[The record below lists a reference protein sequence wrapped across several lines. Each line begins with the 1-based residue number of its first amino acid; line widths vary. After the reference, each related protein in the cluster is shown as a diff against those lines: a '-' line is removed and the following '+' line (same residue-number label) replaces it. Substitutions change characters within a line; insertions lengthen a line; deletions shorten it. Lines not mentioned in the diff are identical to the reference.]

1 MSKEDLVKELKAYKA
16 SLQATTRNCKRVR
29 GRQIQSKAL
38 LGDLETFAT
47 EWFDKLDPQLRSSYA
62 FDDSVLTGYRE
73 PLGKLLE
80 LTGGK
85 PSKSVV
91 ITILET
97 LTSSIHSD
105 LIVSVQKHRE
115 SAAAYPSLEAILKKS
130 TDAEK
135 EYLGEAIDCANA
147 KKYRAAII
155 LGWCA
160 AVNRLHLY
168 IAKVGFEKL
177 NEASV
182 RMSAM
187 QSGRYKRFN
196 KKFDIQNLTDL
207 RMSVFDGDLLW
218 ILEFI
223 GTIDGNQHE
232 RLGICFTM
240 RNTCAH
246 PGEASFTEENVLSFF
261 SDINQMVFSNSKFI
275 LEGNQAL

>member
-1 MSKEDLVKELKAYKA
+1 MNKDNLVNDLKGYKVN
-16 SLQATTRNCKRVR
+16 LQTTARGCKNVR

-38 LGDLETFAT
+38 LEKLENIAT
-47 EWFDKLDPQLRSSYA
+47 EWFDKFDPELRSSYA
-62 FDDSVLTGYRE
+62 IDDLVLTGYRE

-85 PSKSVV
+85 PSKSIVT
-91 ITILET
+91 TILET
-97 LTSSIHSD
+97 LTSSLHTD
-105 LIVSVQKHRE
+105 LIVPVQKSRE

-130 TDAEK
+130 TNAER
-135 EYLGEAIDCANA
+135 EYLTEAIECANA
-147 KKYRAAII
+147 RKYRAAII

-168 IAKVGFEKL
+168 IAKIGFEKL

-223 GTIDGNQHE
+223 GAIDGNQHE

-246 PGEASFTEENVLSFF
+246 PGEAPFTEENVLSFF
-261 SDINQMVFSNSKFI
+261 SDIDQMILSNKKFI
-275 LEGNQAL
+275 LEAN